1 MKKTY
6 IKPETMTVVLR
17 PVALLQDSLVLKKI
31 EASVNNEGYYDKSLG
46 KGGFGGWDD
55 DVEPGEDF

>member
-17 PVALLQDSLVLKKI
+17 PVSLLQDSIVLKNNN
-31 EASVNNEGYYDKSLG
+31 ASVREGVYDKSLG

-55 DVEPGEDF
+55 DVEPGEDY

>member
-17 PVALLQDSLVLKKI
+17 PAALLQDSLVLKNSD
-31 EASVNNEGYYDKSLG
+31 ASVSEGYYNKSLG

-55 DVEPGEDF
+55 DVEPGEDY

>member
-17 PVALLQDSLVLKKI
+17 PVSLLQDSIVLKKNN
-31 EASVNNEGYYDKSLG
+31 ASVSEGVYDKSLG
-46 KGGFGGWDD
+46 KQGFGGWDD
-55 DVEPGEDF
+55 DVEPGEDY

>member
-17 PVALLQDSLVLKKI
+17 PVSLLQDSIPLSKS
-31 EASVNNEGYYDKSLG
+31 EASVNNEGYYNNSLG
-46 KGGFGGWDD
+46 KQGFGGWED
-55 DVEPGEDF
+55 DVEPGEDY